1 MQSPPNLHFQSIAI
15 LANPLAGKGES
26 KHFLDW
32 LEKQL
37 IVKQIPFVVFKNEWP
52 VNFNEFSDI
61 WIMGG
66 DGSINY
72 FINHFPE
79 CKIPLVLFKTGTG
92 NDFAWKL
99 YGNLNNHEIFEK
111 VLQLEPQFVD
121 VGKCNNTLFINSFGI
136 GFDGEILK
144 SMNAIRFLGGH
155 VGYMLAVVLKIF
167 SFREKKFKVI
177 CGDEIWEDKFLLLII
192 NNSSRAGG
200 GFKITPLAEINDGK
214 LDLFLCKKLSVIQRL
229 RYLPVLKSGN
239 HMGLSFLINR
249 LGTSFKI
256 LAEKEMAIQVD
267 GELISAQ
274 EVSIS
279 ILPKQFKFRY

>member
-1 MQSPPNLHFQSIAI
+1 MHLPPNVHFKSIAI
-15 LANPLAGKGES
+15 LANPLAGKGGS
-26 KHFLDW
+26 KHFLNW

-37 IVKQIPFVVFKNEWP
+37 LIRQISFVVFKNEWP
-52 VNFNEFSDI
+52 INFNEFTDI
-61 WIMGG
+61 WILGG
-66 DGSINY
+66 DGSINF
-72 FINHFPE
+72 FINQFPD

-99 YGNLNNHEIFEK
+99 YGDLNNYEIFEK
-111 VLQLEPQFVD
+111 VLQLEPQAVD

-144 SMNAIRFLGGH
+144 SMNAIRFLGGPI
-155 VGYMLAVVLKIF
+155 GYLLAVILKIF
-167 SFREKKFKVI
+167 SFREKKFTVT
-177 CGDEIWEDKFLLLII
+177 CGDEQWKEKFLLLII

-200 GFKITPLAEINDGK
+200 GFNITPLAEINDGK
-214 LDLFLCKKLSVIQRL
+214 LDLFICKPLSIIQRL

-249 LGTSFKI
+249 LGTSFQI
-256 LAEKEMAIQVD
+256 FAEKEMAIQVD
-267 GELISAQ
+267 GELIFAQ

-279 ILPKQFKFRY
+279 ILPKHFMFRY

>member
-1 MQSPPNLHFQSIAI
+1 MQSPPKVQFQSIAI

-37 IVKQIPFVVFKNEWP
+37 IFKQIPFKVFKNEWP

-72 FINHFPE
+72 FINHFPD
-79 CKIPLVLFKTGTG
+79 CKTPLVLFKTGTG

-99 YGNLNNHEIFEK
+99 YGDLTNQEIFEK
-111 VLQLEPQFVD
+111 VLQLEPRPVD

-144 SMNAIRFLGGH
+144 SMNTIRFLGGH
-155 VGYMLAVVLKIF
+155 IGYMLAVILKIF
-167 SFREKKFKVI
+167 SFKEKRFTVT
-177 CGDEIWEDKFLLLII
+177 CGDEKWEDKFLLLII

-239 HMGLSFLINR
+239 HLGLPFLINR
-249 LGTSFKI
+249 LGSSFQI
-256 LAEKEMAIQVD
+256 LAEKEMPIQVD
-267 GELISAQ
+267 GELICAK

-279 ILPKQFKFRY
+279 ILSNHYLFRY

>member
-1 MQSPPNLHFQSIAI
+1 VYFKSIAI

-26 KHFLDW
+26 KQFLEW

-37 IVKQIPFVVFKNEWP
+37 IQKQIPFVVFKNEWP
-52 VNFNEFSDI
+52 INFSAFSDI

-99 YGNLNNHEIFEK
+99 YGDLNNHEIFEK
-111 VLQLEPQFVD
+111 IIQLEPKSVD

-155 VGYMLAVVLKIF
+155 IGYMLAVVLKIF
-167 SFREKKFKVI
+167 SFREQRFTVT
-177 CGDEIWEDKFLLLII
+177 CGDEKWVDKFLLLII

-214 LDLFLCKKLSVIQRL
+214 LDLFLCKQLSIIQRL

-239 HMGLSFLINR
+239 HMGLPFLINR
-249 LGTSFKI
+249 RGTSFQI

-279 ILPKQFKFRY
+279 ILPNHFWFRY